1 MGRFGILR
9 PLLLYSPLLRAAHRP
24 TPIHMHMA
32 MVLIGVALLVALRI
46 LAFKYKSMEKDVKR
60 FPRVGQ

>member
-1 MGRFGILR
+1 
-9 PLLLYSPLLRAAHRP
+9 
-24 TPIHMHMA
+24 MHMA